1 MYFVILTVTEIH
13 YNYLTVK
20 IFMEK
25 QHRVLNIQV
34 AENRLSKGF
43 LELTYGAVC
52 GYFSPLG
59 VVS

>member
-1 MYFVILTVTEIH
+1 MKAHCNKLRVKMFTEK
-13 YNYLTVK
+13 YCK
-20 IFMEK
+20 IS
-25 QHRVLNIQV
+25 QIQV
-34 AENRLSKGF
+34 AEYQLQKGF

>member
-1 MYFVILTVTEIH
+1 MENH
-13 YNYLTVK
+13 HK
-20 IFMEK
+20 I
-25 QHRVLNIQV
+25 LNIQV
-34 AENRLSKGF
+34 AENQLRKGF

>member
-1 MYFVILTVTEIH
+1 MFTEK
-13 YNYLTVK
+13 YDK
-20 IFMEK
+20 IFK
-25 QHRVLNIQV
+25 IHV
-34 AENRLSKGF
+34 AEYQLQKGF

>member
-1 MYFVILTVTEIH
+1 
-13 YNYLTVK
+13 
-20 IFMEK
+20 MEK
-25 QHRVLNIQV
+25 QHRILNIQV
-34 AENRLSKGF
+34 AENRLPKGF